1 MSTTTVEPE
10 QEPAAPAP
18 TAAPS
23 RHRVRRTFTWILLV
37 LGALLVGIA
46 SVAVWTARTIV
57 NEDRFT
63 GLASHVVS
71 DPAVISAASAYI
83 TDQAQAAVTTSGILD
98 QLPPALQGA
107 ANIVSG
113 AIFSRVEERVNDV
126 LSSETGQQLLVGAVR
141 VAHRQGMQLLQGDGI
156 LSSDAVSIKNGTVT
170 LNLVPVVRQVLIRLQ
185 QDGYV
190 PSSIKIPTDANEP
203 GPLQQALGNRL
214 PPDFG
219 QVVVYRTDAA
229 SSSDLLDQ
237 AQRAL
242 VLSKRGVVLLVILA
256 LLCCVGAVLVAV
268 DRRKAVFRVGVAIVI
283 VSVLLILVVR
293 RVAARL
299 PAVTHTQG
307 GAAVARALGDALKSS
322 LSRALLIVAL
332 IAAVMA
338 VVALFWR
345 GLLAWSRTHQEMASL
360 AVVGIG
366 LVLLFILGISWASLI
381 FALIVVA
388 GGLVAVWV
396 LAPRTAPA
404 VPSEPAP
411 T

>member
-10 QEPAAPAP
+10 QEPTAPAR
-18 TAAPS
+18 TVAPS
-23 RHRVRRTFTWILLV
+23 RHRVRRTFSWILLV
-37 LGALLVGIA
+37 LGALLVGIG
-46 SVAVWTARTIV
+46 SVAVWTSRTVV

-63 GLASHVVS
+63 GLASNVVS
-71 DPAVISAASAYI
+71 DPAVISAASTYI
-83 TDQAQAAVTTSGILD
+83 TDQAQAAVTSSGILD
-98 QLPPALQGA
+98 QLPPALQSA
-107 ANIVSG
+107 ANLLSG
-113 AIFSRVEERVNDV
+113 AIFSRVEERVNEL
-126 LSSETGQQLLVGAVR
+126 LSSDTGQQLLVGTVR
-141 VAHRQGMQLLQGDGI
+141 IAHRQAMKLLQGDGI
-156 LSSDAVSIKNGTVT
+156 LSSDAVSVKNGTVT
-170 LNLVPVVRQVLIRLQ
+170 LNLIPVVRQVLIRLQ
-185 QDGYV
+185 QDGYI
-190 PSSIKIPTDANEP
+190 PSSVKIPTDANEP

-219 QVVVYRTDAA
+219 QLVVYRTDAA

-256 LLCCVGAVLVAV
+256 LLCCVGAVLLAV
-268 DRRKAVFRVGVAIVI
+268 DRRKAVFRVGVGVVI
-283 VSVLLILVVR
+283 VSVLLIIVVR

-299 PAVTHTQG
+299 PRVTHTQG

-322 LSRALLIVAL
+322 LSRALLTVAL

-345 GLLAWSRTHQEMASL
+345 GLLAWSRTHQEMATL

-366 LVLLFILGISWASLI
+366 LVLLLILGISWASLI
-381 FALIVVA
+381 FTLIVVA
-388 GGLVAVWV
+388 AGTVAVWV